1 MAQPLTLYKLIVLY
15 MLDKATFPL
24 SNSQISEFILDRE
37 YTSYFHLQQ
46 ALSEL
51 VDAKLAKIEVVRN
64 TSTWTPLLVKEL
76 KGLDCEIGVPIDF
89 PFGTSDT
96 KTKIEATKHA
106 IKLGA
111 TAVDMV
117 FNIGALRDHRYDFV
131 LNEMKEHVKAAE
143 GAVTKPILEVHFLTD
158 DEIRAACDILIE
170 AGATYAK
177 SSSGQSEGPTL
188 EQILVMRKALEGSN
202 VKLKGGVKYPK
213 PQNTIAFIKAGCDRI
228 GSFEAPYLVE
238 MFDTMREI
246 GLVPP
251 YTGD

>member
-1 MAQPLTLYKLIVLY
+1 MVDLSKI
-15 MLDKATFPL
+15 DKAGF
-24 SNSQISEFILDRE
+24 
-37 YTSYFHLQQ
+37 
-46 ALSEL
+46 
-51 VDAKLAKIEVVRN
+51 AKLLDFNVLKKEATEADIRDGIAQMWKYKFACFY
-64 TSTWTPLLVKEL
+64 TGATWTPLLVQEL

-89 PFGTSDT
+89 PFGNSDT
-96 KTKIEATKHA
+96 RTKIEATKQA
-106 IKLGA
+106 VKLGA

-117 FNIGALRDHRYDFV
+117 FNIGALKDRRYDFV

-158 DEIRAACDILIE
+158 DEIKFACDILAE

-188 EQILVMRKALEGSN
+188 EQILVMRKALEGTK

-213 PQNTIAFIKAGCDRI
+213 PQNTIAFLKAGCDRI
-228 GSFEAPYLVE
+228 GSFEAPYLVD

-251 YTGD
+251 YTGA

>member
-1 MAQPLTLYKLIVLY
+1 MVDLSKI
-15 MLDKATFPL
+15 DKAGF
-24 SNSQISEFILDRE
+24 
-37 YTSYFHLQQ
+37 
-46 ALSEL
+46 
-51 VDAKLAKIEVVRN
+51 AKLLDFNVLKKEATEADIREGIELMWKYKFACFY
-64 TSTWTPLLVKEL
+64 TGSTWTPLLVKEL